1 VLSASISKV
10 ELLDEED
17 AVRLVRTE
25 PAVALK
31 TSRKT
36 SVATES
42 VYFITQKS
50 LELTYQH
57 LFERTPTTVPN
68 HTRFVTGF

>member
-1 VLSASISKV
+1 MLSASISKV
-10 ELLDEED
+10 ELLDAED

-31 TSRKT
+31 ISKNT

-42 VYFITQKS
+42 VYFIGAKS

-68 HTRFVTGF
+68 HTRLITDF